1 MAEKTPLQLALW
13 IERLE
18 RRIEALEQA
27 ATITRRQS
35 SPSGIL
41 PADGGLRNSEAAREK
56 GIAELPVSWAR
67 RLPRLIV
74 WRRTPRVWHSLLGF
88 LVGRSRPSQRSE
100 PSR

>member
-13 IERLE
+13 IEKLE

-41 PADGGLRNSEAAREK
+41 PADARTS
-56 GIAELPVSWAR
+56 PF
-67 RLPRLIV
+67 
-74 WRRTPRVWHSLLGF
+74 LLQDIDGA
-88 LVGRSRPSQRSE
+88 VNG
-100 PSR
+100 